1 MPTKKQLAEI
11 EKIAL
16 RQWNELP
23 LEARQTEFQA
33 ANFAE
38 QIEREHGAHYKSVLS
53 WIVRHEMRKG
63 HPLSGR

>member
-16 RQWNELP
+16 GRWNELP

-33 ANFAE
+33 ADFAE
-38 QIEREHGAHYKSVLS
+38 QIEREYGVRYKSVLS
-53 WIVRHEMRKG
+53 WIVRHERLKG
-63 HPLSGR
+63 HPLSGK